1 MNISGEQAM
10 KKAYLILANGDVYE
24 GTSIGAVGDSVG
36 EVVFTTG
43 MGSYM
48 ETLTDPSYYGQIIT
62 QTFPLIGNYG
72 SINADAESDGAYC
85 RGYIVRELCGVG
97 SNFRKEGELGDW
109 LAVHGVVG
117 LQGIDTRRLTK
128 TIREHGVMNGMITQ
142 SLDDKEKKLAE
153 IKAFKVKASPEN
165 TTVKSALKVG
175 EGRKVVLID
184 YGAKRNIAR
193 ELAARGCEVT
203 IVPCTY
209 TAEQILALSP
219 QGIMLSNGGGDP
231 SDAKF
236 QIEQIKKLN
245 EHKIPTFGICL
256 GHQLM
261 ALASGAKT
269 HKLKYGHRGANQP
282 VKDLVTGRVYITS
295 QNHGYAVKS
304 NSLDESVGRV
314 RMINAND
321 KTCEGIDYIGRP
333 CFTVQFHPEAH
344 GGPLDTEF
352 LFDRFI
358 AMMDGEDKN
367 A

>member
-1 MNISGEQAM
+1 MA
-10 KKAYLILANGDVYE
+10 KAYLILANGDTFE
-24 GTSIGAVGDSVG
+24 GSSIGKSGESIG

-72 SINADAESDGAYC
+72 SIDIDAESDGSYC
-85 RGYIVRELCGVG
+85 RGYIVRELCKQG
-97 SNFRKEGELGDW
+97 SNFRKEGELNEW
-109 LAVHGVVG
+109 LTSRGIVG
-117 LQGIDTRRLTK
+117 IEGIDTRRLTK
-128 TIREHGVMNGMITQ
+128 IIRECGVMNGMITA
-142 SLDDKEKKLAE
+142 SLENIDKKLVE
-153 IKAFKVKASPEN
+153 INAFKVTKAPEN
-165 TTVKSALKVG
+165 TSAKQITTAG
-175 EGRKVVLID
+175 KGKKVVLID

-193 ELAARGCEVT
+193 ELESRGCEVT
-203 IVPCTY
+203 IVPCLT
-209 TAEQILALSP
+209 TAEDILAMKP

-231 SDAKF
+231 ADATF
-236 QIEQIKKLN
+236 EVAQIKKLIQT
-245 EHKIPTFGICL
+245 KIPMFGICL

-269 HKLKYGHRGANQP
+269 IKLKYGHRGANQP
-282 VKDLVTGRVYITS
+282 VKDLITGRVYITS
-295 QNHGYAVKS
+295 QNHGYAVKKS
-304 NSLDESVGRV
+304 TLSAKVGKV

-321 KTCEGIDYIGRP
+321 ETCEGIDYIGRP

-358 AMMDGEDKN
+358 SMMDKEEAN